1 MAFSHSRSIR
11 VHDDSKL
18 ETLSPSKGENVV
30 KVKCNIHGTRTRE
43 LNSKNCENEAD
54 RNRKSRVLSRVFSED
69 YERAKKKLLDPRGPM
84 IHRWNKIFLVAC
96 LVSLFVDPLFFY
108 LPVIKHES
116 CIDIGFTLEVILTV
130 LRSIAD
136 IFYMIQIFIRF
147 RTSYVAPSS
156 RVFGRGELVIN
167 SSKIASR
174 YFRGGFWLDL
184 IAALPLPQILI
195 WGVIPNLRGS
205 TMMNTKNALRFIII
219 FQYIPRLCLIYPL
232 SSQIVKATGVVTET
246 AWAGA
251 AYNLILYILASHLI
265 GACWYL
271 LSIER
276 LEDCWKQACRL
287 EQSSCQV
294 KFFDCERV
302 SDNERRSWFQSSNVT
317 NKCDPNS
324 NLYPFGIYADAI
336 TSHVTSTKFFNKY
349 FYCLWWGLKNLSSLG
364 QSLSTSTNVGEIC
377 FAIVI
382 ATLGLVLFALLIGK
396 MQTYLQSTTV
406 RLEEWRIRRTD
417 TEQWMHHRQLPREL
431 RQSVRKYDQY
441 KWVATR
447 GVDEEALLTGLP
459 LDLRRDIKRHLCYDL
474 VRRVPLFDQMDE
486 RTLDAIC
493 ERLKPALCT
502 QGTCL
507 VREGDP
513 VNEMLFIIRGNLDS
527 YTTNGGRTGFFN
539 SCRIGPGDF
548 CGEELLTWALDPRPS
563 VILPSSTRT
572 VKSISE
578 VEAFALRAED
588 LKFVAA
594 QFRRLHSKQLRHKF
608 RFYSHQWRTW
618 AACFVQ
624 AAWRRYKKRKSL
636 AELRALEGRLLYD
649 DETPNGGT
657 EKTEVAVLGSGMA
670 DYAVRL
676 AASSRG
682 IIHKHSEA
690 DSVAV
695 NTLQKP
701 AEPDF
706 SAVDDE

>member
-1 MAFSHSRSIR
+1 MAYS
-11 VHDDSKL
+11 
-18 ETLSPSKGENVV
+18 
-30 KVKCNIHGTRTRE
+30 
-43 LNSKNCENEAD
+43 NSKFVRFQDDVELANLPTVNGDNLIKLKYKIDGSRFPEPSS
-54 RNRKSRVLSRVFSED
+54 RKVEMGAVKSGKSLKAKVLSRVFSED
-69 YERAKKKLLDPRGPM
+69 YERVKKKILDPCGPT
-84 IHRWNKIFLVAC
+84 IRRWNKIFLVAC

-108 LPVIKHES
+108 LPVVDENV
-116 CIDIGFTLEVILTV
+116 CINIGFTLEFVLTII
-130 LRSIAD
+130 RSIAD
-136 IFYMIQIFIRF
+136 IFYMVQIFVKF
-147 RTSYVAPSS
+147 RTAYVAPSS
-156 RVFGRGELVIN
+156 RVFGRGELVID
-167 SSKIASR
+167 SSKIAIR
-174 YFRGGFWLDL
+174 YLKKSFCLDV
-184 IAALPLPQILI
+184 IAALPLPQMLI
-195 WGVIPNLRGS
+195 WGIIPSLSGS
-205 TMMNTKNALRFIII
+205 TMANTKNVLRFFII
-219 FQYIPRLCLIYPL
+219 FQYLPRLYLIFPL
-232 SSQIVKATGVVTET
+232 SSQIVKATGVATQT

-251 AYNLILYILASHLI
+251 AYNLMLYMLASHIL

-276 LEDCWKQACRL
+276 QEACWRQTCSLE
-287 EQSSCQV
+287 SPSCQNTY
-294 KFFDCERV
+294 FDCHRV
-302 SDNERRSWFQSSNVT
+302 TESGRDAWFQSSNVT
-317 NKCDPNS
+317 NQCNPDSNS
-324 NLYPFGIYADAI
+324 YPFGIFGGA
-336 TSHVTSTKFFNKY
+336 VTSNVTSALFFNKY

-364 QSLSTSTNVGEIC
+364 QNLSTTTYVGEIS

-382 ATLGLVLFALLIGK
+382 ATLGLVLFALLIGN

-406 RLEEWRIRRTD
+406 RLEEWRIKRTD
-417 TEQWMHHRQLPREL
+417 TEQWMHHRQLPQEL

-447 GVDEEALLTGLP
+447 GVDEEALLQGLP

-486 RTLDAIC
+486 RMLDAIC

-563 VILPSSTRT
+563 VSLPSSTRT
-572 VKSISE
+572 VKAICE

-594 QFRRLHSKQLRHKF
+594 QFRRLHSKKLRHKF

-618 AACFVQ
+618 AACFIQ
-624 AAWRRYKKRKSL
+624 AAWRRYKKRKSA
-636 AELRALEGRLLYD
+636 AELQALENLVND
-649 DETPNGGT
+649 TESSNGQMDGN
-657 EKTEVAVLGSGMA
+657 APPGSGFA
-670 DYAVRL
+670 IHAARL
-676 AASSRG
+676 AANRRG
-682 IIHKHSEA
+682 HHKHSGS
-690 DSVAV
+690 DSSAV
-695 NTLQKP
+695 NSLQKP

-706 SAVDDE
+706 SVDDE

>member
-1 MAFSHSRSIR
+1 MAFSQSRSIR
-11 VHDDSKL
+11 VHDDSEL
-18 ETLSPSKGENVV
+18 ETLSTSKGENVV
-30 KVKCNIHGTRTRE
+30 KVKYNIHGTRTRE

-54 RNRKSRVLSRVFSED
+54 RNKKSRVLSRVFSED
-69 YERAKKKLLDPRGPM
+69 YERMKKKLLDPRGPT
-84 IHRWNKIFLVAC
+84 IHRWNKILLVAC
-96 LVSLFVDPLFFY
+96 LVSLFVDPLFLY
-108 LPVIKHES
+108 LPVIKDES

-130 LRSIAD
+130 IRSIAD
-136 IFYMIQIFIRF
+136 IFYMIQIFVRF

-156 RVFGRGELVIN
+156 RVFGRGELVID

-205 TMMNTKNALRFIII
+205 TMMNTKYGLRFIVI

-251 AYNLILYILASHLI
+251 AYNLILYILASHVI

-276 LEDCWKQACRL
+276 LEDCWRQGCRL
-287 EQSSCQV
+287 EQSSCQF
-294 KFFDCERV
+294 KFFDCDQV

-317 NKCDPNS
+317 NQCNPNS
-324 NLYPFGIYADAI
+324 SLYPFGIYADAI
-336 TSHVTSTKFFNKY
+336 TSHVASTKFFNKY

-364 QSLSTSTNVGEIC
+364 QGLSTSTNVGEIC

-417 TEQWMHHRQLPREL
+417 TEQWMHHRQLPQEL
-431 RQSVRKYDQY
+431 RQSVRNFDQY

-447 GVDEEALLTGLP
+447 GVDEEVLLKGLP

-486 RTLDAIC
+486 RMLDAIC

-539 SCRIGPGDF
+539 SCRLGPGDF

-572 VKSISE
+572 VKAISE

-608 RFYSHQWRTW
+608 RFYSHQWRAW

-636 AELRALEGRLLYD
+636 AELRALEGRRPNDLTL
-649 DETPNGGT
+649 NGGA
-657 EKTEVAVLGSGMA
+657 EQMEVAVLGSGMA
-670 DYAVRL
+670 GYAARL

-682 IIHKHSEA
+682 IIHKHSES

-695 NTLQKP
+695 NSLQKP